1 MQRFHLKRYQIRKLL
16 KSEETG
22 VVQVQPDKR
31 QKFKKLDQE
40 SRQLIKD
47 LLKKDK
53 PVHSSKVIQD
63 VLLQEKEL

>member
-1 MQRFHLKRYQIRKLL
+1 MQRFRLKRYQIMKLL

-31 QKFKKLDQE
+31 KKFKKFDQG

-47 LLKKDK
+47 LLT
-53 PVHSSKVIQD
+53 
-63 VLLQEKEL
+63 

>member
-1 MQRFHLKRYQIRKLL
+1 MSAVEIQHLYNVESVSIKALMQRFRLKRHQVRKLL

-31 QKFKKLDQE
+31 QKFKKLDQG

-47 LLKKDK
+47 LLT
-53 PVHSSKVIQD
+53 
-63 VLLQEKEL
+63 

>member
-47 LLKKDK
+47 LLT
-53 PVHSSKVIQD
+53 
-63 VLLQEKEL
+63 